1 VIYDIL
7 EVFKKEYEAKGDK
20 LILDNY
26 MLKDGLYVKIND
38 EKNLEYFT
46 FENDKKVER
55 KEHCFKDLEGNVNHE
70 IYEWFKER
78 DYYSGYLNSNK
89 SFYDKKIHNIN
100 YLSFYVKIDSFIS
113 EDPKKILNR
122 ESIKQQYKYLCSY
135 DKFTKRQEKELLEGY
150 QEYLHNR
157 DRRKDLIL
165 KYRILEEK
173 LDECVEK
180 AKELE
185 IKNYIKIFFD
195 EDIERYKK
203 ESNIYYSI
211 KIFNDISYTTKLKD
225 GVYGL
230 SDANMGL
237 NSKKPFLEQKM
248 KKTKA
253 PFLLLD
259 SDALLSKKFFDWLKF
274 QDNRKKYPL
283 INTLFMHRDFRD
295 KDLIMDFDY
304 IPMRIKELTPPIK
317 VLNHLKIEKVEDYEL
332 KELFQLESKIDE
344 LFYAKQLIF
353 NYFNDDIKVSSFVS
367 KELQNLLF
375 VTKYSMI
382 NYFKKYDE
390 REFYQVVR
398 KYGSKFILNSLQA
411 GYEFKAKES
420 LNLKLSLQ
428 HYRGEEI
435 MNIEK
440 MFSSIKNKL
449 DNSEYGDLNK
459 EEFFF
464 LSGQLANY
472 LLAQKEQHQKKQ
484 DLLEPYLRCNNT
496 QKLKKELQFSF
507 FQYKHA
513 LFFSNKR
520 FNSAMALIQAYED
533 KERMSENMDSFLV
546 GYLADNLF
554 FEKKGEE

>member
-1 VIYDIL
+1 MIYDIL
-7 EVFKKEYEAKGDK
+7 EVFRKEYDEKGDK

-38 EKNLEYFT
+38 DKALEYFI
-46 FENDKKVER
+46 FENDKKIER
-55 KEHCFKDLEGNVNHE
+55 KENCFKDLDGNINHKM
-70 IYEWFKER
+70 YEWFKER

-100 YLSFYVKIDSFIS
+100 YLSFFVKVDSFIS

-122 ESIKQQYKYLCSY
+122 ESIRKQYQYLCTY
-135 DKFTKRQEKELLEGY
+135 DKFTKKQEKELLAGY
-150 QEYLHNR
+150 QEYLLNR
-157 DRRKDLIL
+157 NRKKDLIV
-165 KYRILEEK
+165 KYKVLEEK
-173 LDECVEK
+173 LDICIEK
-180 AKELE
+180 AQEYGV
-185 IKNYIKIFFD
+185 KNYIKIFFD
-195 EDIERYKK
+195 EDIELYKK
-203 ESNIYYSI
+203 ESDIYYSI
-211 KIFNDISYTTKLKD
+211 KIFNDISYSEKLED

-237 NSKKPFLEQKM
+237 NAKKPFLEQKS
-248 KKTKA
+248 KKTTA

-274 QDNRKKYPL
+274 QDYREKYPL
-283 INTLFMHRDFRD
+283 VDTLFMHRDFRD
-295 KDLIMDFDY
+295 KDLMLDFDY
-304 IPMRIKELTPPIK
+304 IPMQLKELTPSIK
-317 VLNHLKIEKVEDYEL
+317 VDNHLKADKIEDYEL
-332 KELFQLESKIDE
+332 KELFHLELKIDE

-353 NYFNDDIKVSSFVS
+353 NYFKDDTKVSKFIT

-375 VTKYSMI
+375 ITKYSMI
-382 NYFKKYDE
+382 NYFKKYDD
-390 REFYQVVR
+390 REFYQVVE
-398 KYGSKFILNSLQA
+398 KYGSGFILNSLRV
-411 GYEFKAKES
+411 GYELKAKES
-420 LNLKLSLQ
+420 LNLKLSLLK
-428 HYRGEEI
+428 YKGEEI
-435 MNIEK
+435 MNIEE
-440 MFSSIKNKL
+440 MFLSIKSKL
-449 DNSEYGDLNK
+449 DNSEYGSLNK

-520 FNSAMALIQAYED
+520 FNSAMALIQAYGE
-533 KERMSENMDSFLV
+533 KERMSDNMDDFLV
-546 GYLADNLF
+546 GYLADNIF
-554 FEKKGEE
+554 FEKKEK

>member
-1 VIYDIL
+1 MIYDIL
-7 EVFKKEYEAKGDK
+7 NVFKKEYEKKGDK

-38 EKNLEYFT
+38 DKTLEYYI
-46 FENDKKVER
+46 FENDKKIDK
-55 KEHCFKDLEGNVNHE
+55 KENCFKDLDGNINHAM
-70 IYEWFKER
+70 YEWFKER

-100 YLSFYVKIDSFIS
+100 YLSFYVKVDSFIS
-113 EDPKKILNR
+113 EDSKKILNR
-122 ESIKQQYKYLCSY
+122 DSIRKQYQYLCGY
-135 DKFTKRQEKELLEGY
+135 EKFTKKQEKELLESY
-150 QEYLHNR
+150 QVYLKNR
-157 DRRKDLIL
+157 DRKKDIIL
-165 KYRILEEK
+165 KYRVLEDK
-173 LDECVEK
+173 LDGCVDK
-180 AKELE
+180 AKELA

-195 EDIERYKK
+195 EDIELYKR

-211 KIFNDISYTTKLKD
+211 KIFNDISYSKKLED

-237 NSKKPFLEQKM
+237 NSKKPFLEQKS
-248 KKTKA
+248 KKTTA

-274 QDNRKKYPL
+274 QNNREKYPL
-283 INTLFMHRDFRD
+283 IDTLFMHRDFRD

-304 IPMRIKELTPPIK
+304 IPIQIKELTPPIK
-317 VLNHLKIEKVEDYEL
+317 VLNHLKVEKIEDYEL
-332 KELFQLESKIDE
+332 KELFQLESKVDE

-353 NYFNDDIKVSSFVS
+353 NYFNDDIKVSGFVS

-382 NYFKKYDE
+382 NYFKKYDS
-390 REFYQVVR
+390 REFYQVVK
-398 KYGSKFILNSLQA
+398 KYGSKFILNSLRA
-411 GYEFKAKES
+411 GYELKAKES
-420 LNLKLSLQ
+420 LNLKLSLLK
-428 HYRGEEI
+428 YKGEEI
-435 MNIEK
+435 MNIEE
-440 MFSSIKNKL
+440 MFLNIKDKL
-449 DNSEYGDLNK
+449 DSSEYGSLNK

-472 LLAQKEQHQKKQ
+472 LLAQKEQHQKNQ
-484 DLLEPYLRCNNT
+484 DLLEPYLRCNNS

-520 FNSAMALIQAYED
+520 FNSAMALIQAYEV
-533 KERMSENMDSFLV
+533 KERMSDNMDSFLV

-554 FEKKGEE
+554 FEKKEN

>member
-1 VIYDIL
+1 MIYDIL
-7 EVFKKEYEAKGDK
+7 EVFRKEYEEKGDK

-26 MLKDGLYVKIND
+26 MLKDGLYVKMND
-38 EKNLEYFT
+38 EKKLEYFI
-46 FENDKKVER
+46 FENDKKVDK
-55 KEHCFKDLEGNVNHE
+55 KENCFKDLEGNINHE
-70 IYEWFKER
+70 MYEWFKER

-113 EDPKKILNR
+113 EDPKKILKR
-122 ESIKQQYKYLCSY
+122 ESIKQQYKHLCRY

-157 DRRKDLIL
+157 DRRKDLIR
-165 KYRILEEK
+165 KYRILEEN
-173 LDECVEK
+173 LDGCVEK

-195 EDIERYKK
+195 EDIEHYKK

-211 KIFNDISYTTKLKD
+211 KIFNDISYSTKLED

-248 KKTKA
+248 KKTTA

-274 QDNRKKYPL
+274 QKPINKYPL
-283 INTLFMHRDFRD
+283 TNALFMHRDFRD

-304 IPMRIKELTPPIK
+304 VPIQIKELTPPIK
-317 VLNHLKIEKVEDYEL
+317 VLNHLKVDKIEDYEL

-353 NYFNDDIKVSSFVS
+353 NYFNDDIKVSDFVS

-390 REFYQVVR
+390 REFYQVVK
-398 KYGSKFILNSLQA
+398 KYGSRFVLNSLRA
-411 GYEFKAKES
+411 GYELKAKES

-428 HYRGEEI
+428 QYKGEEI
-435 MNIEK
+435 MNIEE
-440 MFSSIKNKL
+440 MFSNIKNKL
-449 DNSEYGDLNK
+449 DNSEYGNLKK

-513 LFFSNKR
+513 LFFSNRR
-520 FNSAMALIQAYED
+520 FNSAMALIQAYEG
-533 KERMSENMDSFLV
+533 KERMSDNMDSFLV

-554 FEKKGEE
+554 FEKKEN

>member
-1 VIYDIL
+1 MIYDIL
-7 EVFKKEYEAKGDK
+7 EVFRKEYEEKGDK

-26 MLKDGLYVKIND
+26 TLKDGLYVKID
-38 EKNLEYFT
+38 DSENLEYFI
-46 FENDKKVER
+46 FLNDKKVEK
-55 KEHCFKDLEGNVNHE
+55 KENCFKDLSGTVNHQM
-70 IYEWFKER
+70 YEWFKER

-100 YLSFYVKIDSFIS
+100 YLSFFVKVDSFIS
-113 EDPKKILNR
+113 EDSKKILNR
-122 ESIKQQYKYLCSY
+122 ESIRRQYQYLCSY
-135 DKFTKRQEKELLEGY
+135 EKFTKKQEKELLENY
-150 QEYLHNR
+150 QEYLKER
-157 DRRKDLIL
+157 SRKKDLIY
-165 KYRILEEK
+165 KYRVLEEK
-173 LDECVEK
+173 LDLCVEK
-180 AKELE
+180 AKDNGV
-185 IKNYIKIFFD
+185 KNYIKIFFN
-195 EDIERYKK
+195 EDIELYKK
-203 ESNIYYSI
+203 ESNIYYTI
-211 KIFNDISYTTKLKD
+211 KIFNDISYSKKLED

-237 NSKKPFLEQKM
+237 NAKKPFLEQKS
-248 KKTKA
+248 KKITA

-274 QDNRKKYPL
+274 QEPREKYPL
-283 INTLFMHRDFRD
+283 TDSLFMHRDFRD
-295 KDLIMDFDY
+295 KDLILDFDY
-304 IPMRIKELTPPIK
+304 TPLQLKELTPPIK
-317 VLNHLKIEKVEDYEL
+317 VFNHLKVDKLEDYQL
-332 KELFQLESKIDE
+332 KELFHLESKIDE

-353 NYFNDDIKVSSFVS
+353 NYFNNDTKVSKFVS

-382 NYFKKYDE
+382 NYFKKYDD
-390 REFYQVVR
+390 REFYQVVK
-398 KYGSKFILNSLQA
+398 KYGSKFILNSLRA
-411 GYEFKAKES
+411 GYELKAKES
-420 LNLKLSLQ
+420 LNLKLSLLK
-428 HYRGEEI
+428 YKGEEI
-435 MNIEK
+435 MNIEE
-440 MFSSIKNKL
+440 MFLKIKNKL
-449 DNSEYGDLNK
+449 DSSEYSSLNR

-520 FNSAMALIQAYED
+520 FNSAMALIQAYGE
-533 KERMSENMDSFLV
+533 KERMSDNMDSFLV

-554 FEKKGEE
+554 FEKKES

>member
-1 VIYDIL
+1 MIYDVL
-7 EVFKKEYEAKGDK
+7 EVFKKEYDEKGDK

-26 MLKDGLYVKIND
+26 VLKDGLYVKIND
-38 EKNLEYFT
+38 DKTLEYFI
-46 FENDKKVER
+46 FDNDKKVEK
-55 KEHCFKDLEGNVNHE
+55 KENCFKDLSGNINHE
-70 IYEWFKER
+70 MYEWFKER

-100 YLSFYVKIDSFIS
+100 YLSFFVKVDSFIS
-113 EDPKKILNR
+113 EDSKKILNR
-122 ESIKQQYKYLCSY
+122 ESIRKQYQYLCSY
-135 DKFTKRQEKELLEGY
+135 EKFTKKQEKELLENY
-150 QEYLHNR
+150 QEYLKER
-157 DRRKDLIL
+157 SRKKDLIY

-173 LDECVEK
+173 LDLCVEK
-180 AKELE
+180 AKDSG
-185 IKNYIKIFFD
+185 IKNYIKIFFN
-195 EDIERYKK
+195 EDIELYKK
-203 ESNIYYSI
+203 ESNIYYTI
-211 KIFNDISYTTKLKD
+211 KIFNDISYSKKLEN

-237 NSKKPFLEQKM
+237 NAKKPFLEQKS
-248 KKTKA
+248 KKITA

-274 QDNRKKYPL
+274 QEPREKYPL
-283 INTLFMHRDFRD
+283 VDSLFMHRDFRD
-295 KDLIMDFDY
+295 KDLILDFDY
-304 IPMRIKELTPPIK
+304 IPTQIKELTPPIK
-317 VLNHLKIEKVEDYEL
+317 VNNYLKIKKIEDYEL
-332 KELFQLESKIDE
+332 KELFHLESKIDE

-353 NYFNDDIKVSSFVS
+353 NYFNNDTKVSKFVT

-382 NYFKKYDE
+382 NYFKKYDD
-390 REFYQVVR
+390 REFYQVMK
-398 KYGSKFILNSLQA
+398 KYGSRFILNSLRA
-411 GYEFKAKES
+411 GYELKAKES
-420 LNLKLSLQ
+420 LNLKLSLLK
-428 HYRGEEI
+428 YKGEEI

-440 MFSSIKNKL
+440 MFLNIKNKL
-449 DNSEYGDLNK
+449 DNSEYDGLSK

-520 FNSAMALIQAYED
+520 FNSAMALIQAYGK
-533 KERMSENMDSFLV
+533 KERMSDNMDSFLV

-554 FEKKGEE
+554 FEKKEN

>member
-1 VIYDIL
+1 MIYDIL
-7 EVFKKEYEAKGDK
+7 EVFRKEYEEKGDK

-26 MLKDGLYVKIND
+26 ILKDGLYIKIND
-38 EKNLEYFT
+38 KKNLEYFT
-46 FENDKKVER
+46 FENDKKVEK
-55 KEHCFKDLEGNVNHE
+55 KENCFKDLEGNVNHE
-70 IYEWFKER
+70 MYEWFKER

-122 ESIKQQYKYLCSY
+122 ESIRQQYKYLCSY

-165 KYRILEEK
+165 KYRILDEK
-173 LDECVEK
+173 LDYCVEK

-195 EDIERYKK
+195 EDIELYKK

-211 KIFNDISYTTKLKD
+211 KIFNDISYSTKLED

-237 NSKKPFLEQKM
+237 NAKKPFLAQKM
-248 KKTKA
+248 KKTTA
-253 PFLLLD
+253 PFLFLD

-274 QDNRKKYPL
+274 QKLTNKYPL
-283 INTLFMHRDFRD
+283 TETLFMYRDFRD

-304 IPMRIKELTPPIK
+304 IPMQIKELTPPIK
-317 VLNHLKIEKVEDYEL
+317 VLNYLRVDKIEDYEL
-332 KELFQLESKIDE
+332 KELFHLESKIDE

-353 NYFNDDIKVSSFVS
+353 NYFNDDIKVSNFIS

-390 REFYQVVR
+390 REFYQVVK
-398 KYGSKFILNSLQA
+398 KYGSRFIVNSLRA
-411 GYEFKAKES
+411 GYELKAKES

-428 HYRGEEI
+428 QYKGEEI
-435 MNIEK
+435 MNIEE

-449 DNSEYGDLNK
+449 DNSEYGNLNK

-484 DLLEPYLRCNNT
+484 DLLEPYLRCSNS

-520 FNSAMALIQAYED
+520 FNSAMALIQAYEG
-533 KERMSENMDSFLV
+533 KERMSDNMDSFLV

-554 FEKKGEE
+554 FEKKEN